1 MRRLLLASLI
11 LCLIVGA
18 AAHGQSLDETAR
30 ALSKKVAARL
40 GPGEAVHIAARNLTS
55 LPASDL
61 SKAQAAFSRGLRK
74 VGKNVAEVTLT
85 ISENVRGYLL
95 VAEVRHEGGR
105 SVDMAPFEAAR
116 SLPAELPVIQK
127 SLVWEQDEPIL
138 DLAIRGDQMLVL
150 GTASLTRYTR
160 ADGVW
165 QRGESRPSAIPQ
177 SMPPSRDPR
186 GQIGDGDSFT
196 ILAPTNTFQTEGWTP
211 YYSRV
216 HWKNFDLTAEPD
228 GLVHVYDAEH
238 RQVATIDNWGS
249 DVAAVTCG
257 VLATAAV
264 DNAVTVWDIVDR
276 RPRQVSEPL
285 ELPGPLTALW
295 PTAGG
300 ALAVIKNSGTKK
312 YVAYILTLDCAR

>member
-11 LCLIVGA
+11 LCLIVVA
-18 AAHGQSLDETAR
+18 AAYGQSLDETAR

-177 SMPPSRDPR
+177 SMPPSR
-186 GQIGDGDSFT
+186 
-196 ILAPTNTFQTEGWTP
+196 
-211 YYSRV
+211 
-216 HWKNFDLTAEPD
+216 
-228 GLVHVYDAEH
+228 
-238 RQVATIDNWGS
+238 
-249 DVAAVTCG
+249 
-257 VLATAAV
+257 
-264 DNAVTVWDIVDR
+264 
-276 RPRQVSEPL
+276 
-285 ELPGPLTALW
+285 
-295 PTAGG
+295 
-300 ALAVIKNSGTKK
+300 
-312 YVAYILTLDCAR
+312 